1 MNKFLYDKLPICHAR
16 IYRAFLQKNGRSIIS
31 NTIKMLES
39 GENKEQILNELG
51 ANVSNDI
58 SIAINDLSYLN
69 NNNYLDKV
77 SNTYKTNHVDNFTS
91 NITGILLQVIA
102 NQRWSKK
109 YDTGTGQF
117 DMILAIP
124 KWSRVVS
131 LSTSEISSQYAS
143 EISSQYESKKI
154 EQFDILTLDNFKMQ
168 YPFNKLHG
176 LRGRKILLDHTS
188 NTEKIITLRKLNFI
202 SRTIQDLQLL
212 MNSTKL
218 QTFTLIPDTTFRL
231 RLGLCFLTV
240 CKITDIV
247 TNKKNSGLDLNNY
260 ILTVSDPTG
269 HMKCRLSID
278 NNSSGLWHKLK
289 SGWLQTEL
297 NRYLNINTNENIKFD
312 SPTKLNNNMHF
323 MIFGNWYLGDDYANI
338 STIIPI
344 QTNSIPDL
352 PYIIEYM
359 NTRKK
364 IKFNDY
370 NNLFKN
376 NLSLLNYN
384 LKNMLK
390 QNIIV
395 DKNSETV
402 YYKEDDW
409 DSEIFLELLDHDFKK
424 PSLSIRSKYGI
435 REFNDMYKIIN
446 EYLIINQNYKKV
458 YQSKDFEQSIEKI
471 YDIQKFDT
479 VKYDENDE
487 DDILFQIDDWRKY
500 NEPLSS
506 LLIKLNHTTDEL
518 FNWSNGNKMLYNKW
532 VNHENK
538 NKSITHDL
546 RTHNIKSALYFI
558 FQARGTVYIPEIIYN
573 KLM

>member
-16 IYRAFLQKNGRSIIS
+16 IYKAFLQKNGRTIIS
-31 NTIKMLES
+31 NTIEMLES

-51 ANVSNDI
+51 SNVSNDI

-109 YDTGTGQF
+109 YDTDTGQF

-143 EISSQYESKKI
+143 EISSQYESKKL
-154 EQFDILTLDNFKMQ
+154 EQFDILTLDNCKMQ

-176 LRGRKILLDHTS
+176 LRGRKILLNHTS

-218 QTFTLIPDTTFRL
+218 QAFTLIPDTTFRL

-240 CKITDIV
+240 CKITNIV

-260 ILTVSDPTG
+260 ILTVSDQTG
-269 HMKCRLSID
+269 HMNCRLSID
-278 NNSSGLWHKLK
+278 NNSSGLWYKLK

-297 NRYLNINTNENIKFD
+297 NKYLNINTNENIKFD
-312 SPTKLNNNMHF
+312 SPTKLNNNMYF

-370 NNLFKN
+370 SNLFKN

-409 DSEIFLELLDHDFKK
+409 DSEIFLELLYHGFKK

-435 REFNDMYKIIN
+435 REFNDMYKMIN
-446 EYLIINQNYKKV
+446 AYFIINQNYKKV
-458 YQSKDFEQSIEKI
+458 YQSKDFEQPIEKI

-500 NEPLSS
+500 NDPLSS
-506 LLIKLNHTTDEL
+506 LLIKLNHTIDEL
-518 FNWSNGNKMLYNKW
+518 FNWNNGNKMLYNKW
-532 VNHENK
+532 VNHESK
-538 NKSITHDL
+538 NKSIIHDL

-558 FQARGTVYIPEIIYN
+558 FQARGTIYIPEIIYN

>member
-176 LRGRKILLDHTS
+176 LRGRKILLGHTS

-312 SPTKLNNNMHF
+312 SPTKLNNNMYF

-352 PYIIEYM
+352 PHIIEYM

>member
-1 MNKFLYDKLPICHAR
+1 
-16 IYRAFLQKNGRSIIS
+16 
-31 NTIKMLES
+31 
-39 GENKEQILNELG
+39 
-51 ANVSNDI
+51 
-58 SIAINDLSYLN
+58 
-69 NNNYLDKV
+69 
-77 SNTYKTNHVDNFTS
+77 
-91 NITGILLQVIA
+91 
-102 NQRWSKK
+102 
-109 YDTGTGQF
+109 
-117 DMILAIP
+117 
-124 KWSRVVS
+124 
-131 LSTSEISSQYAS
+131 
-143 EISSQYESKKI
+143 
-154 EQFDILTLDNFKMQ
+154 
-168 YPFNKLHG
+168 
-176 LRGRKILLDHTS
+176 
-188 NTEKIITLRKLNFI
+188 
-202 SRTIQDLQLL
+202 
-212 MNSTKL
+212 
-218 QTFTLIPDTTFRL
+218 
-231 RLGLCFLTV
+231 
-240 CKITDIV
+240 
-247 TNKKNSGLDLNNY
+247 
-260 ILTVSDPTG
+260 
-269 HMKCRLSID
+269 
-278 NNSSGLWHKLK
+278 
-289 SGWLQTEL
+289 
-297 NRYLNINTNENIKFD
+297 
-312 SPTKLNNNMHF
+312 

-435 REFNDMYKIIN
+435 RKFNDMYKTIN

-479 VKYDENDE
+479 VKYFENDE

-506 LLIKLNHTTDEL
+506 LLIK
-518 FNWSNGNKMLYNKW
+518 
-532 VNHENK
+532 
-538 NKSITHDL
+538 
-546 RTHNIKSALYFI
+546 
-558 FQARGTVYIPEIIYN
+558 
-573 KLM
+573 

>member
-1 MNKFLYDKLPICHAR
+1 
-16 IYRAFLQKNGRSIIS
+16 
-31 NTIKMLES
+31 
-39 GENKEQILNELG
+39 
-51 ANVSNDI
+51 
-58 SIAINDLSYLN
+58 
-69 NNNYLDKV
+69 
-77 SNTYKTNHVDNFTS
+77 
-91 NITGILLQVIA
+91 
-102 NQRWSKK
+102 
-109 YDTGTGQF
+109 
-117 DMILAIP
+117 
-124 KWSRVVS
+124 
-131 LSTSEISSQYAS
+131 
-143 EISSQYESKKI
+143 
-154 EQFDILTLDNFKMQ
+154 
-168 YPFNKLHG
+168 
-176 LRGRKILLDHTS
+176 
-188 NTEKIITLRKLNFI
+188 
-202 SRTIQDLQLL
+202 

-297 NRYLNINTNENIKFD
+297 NRYLNINANENIKFD

-395 DKNSETV
+395 DKNYETV
-402 YYKEDDW
+402 
-409 DSEIFLELLDHDFKK
+409 F
-424 PSLSIRSKYGI
+424 
-435 REFNDMYKIIN
+435 IN
-446 EYLIINQNYKKV
+446 
-458 YQSKDFEQSIEKI
+458 
-471 YDIQKFDT
+471 
-479 VKYDENDE
+479 
-487 DDILFQIDDWRKY
+487 
-500 NEPLSS
+500 
-506 LLIKLNHTTDEL
+506 
-518 FNWSNGNKMLYNKW
+518 
-532 VNHENK
+532 
-538 NKSITHDL
+538 
-546 RTHNIKSALYFI
+546 
-558 FQARGTVYIPEIIYN
+558 
-573 KLM
+573 

>member
-409 DSEIFLELLDHDFKK
+409 DSEIFLELLNHDFKK